1 MKTPEMLDATHRR
14 NAKYVAD
21 EEEKKCTECLQWG
34 KCNRRGVCEFCE
46 DPYGQSALMELVEL
60 EEAILRGQE

>member
-1 MKTPEMLDATHRR
+1 MCGKEQG
-14 NAKYVAD
+14 YYGV

-46 DPYGQSALMELVEL
+46 DPYGQSALAQLVEL

>member
-1 MKTPEMLDATHRR
+1 MSELD
-14 NAKYVAD
+14 
-21 EEEKKCTECLQWG
+21 EEKKCTECLQYG
-34 KCNRRGVCEFCE
+34 RVNHRGVCEFCE